1 MINTAY
7 RIEQLAAN
15 WRQLGY
21 ELKEVGNKAILY
33 FKDCEIA
40 IFNLSDMLYKNG
52 VGLVIQDTCQ
62 RHWDN
67 MIKEFKV

>member
-7 RIEQLAAN
+7 RIEHLAGN
-15 WRQLGY
+15 WRQAGY
-21 ELKEVGNKAILY
+21 ELKEVGNKAVLY

-40 IFNLSDMLYKNG
+40 TFNLSDMLYKNG
-52 VGLVIQDTCQ
+52 AGLVVQDACQ

>member
-1 MINTAY
+1 MINAASKIKTLTAD
-7 RIEQLAAN
+7 

-21 ELKEVGNKAILY
+21 ELKEAGNKAVLY

-40 IFNLSDMLYKNG
+40 IFNLSDLLYKNG
-52 VGLVIQDTCQ
+52 AGLVIQDTCQ

-67 MIKEFKV
+67 MINYFRM